1 MRNGAGS
8 SAPAA
13 GQRWL
18 SLGQASRALGITP
31 GTLRRWADRGQ
42 IASFTTPGGHRRF
55 SAAAIVAL
63 IPVDRARRPA
73 LKGPGVSS
81 ARIARVY
88 RRVRPA
94 GPQRSLPSWITR
106 LSESERSSF
115 RIRGN
120 QLVDQLFSHLDAEGD
135 EAARRLEDAVGQAAG
150 YGADAARAGAS
161 LSDAVEAFLRFR
173 RPFIDELAG
182 LARKRGLD
190 TREAMA
196 LLVDA
201 ENALD
206 RLLTA
211 LMSGHASVTGS

>member
-1 MRNGAGS
+1 MRNGGGT
-8 SAPAA
+8 SAPPA

-42 IASFTTPGGHRRF
+42 IVSFTTPGGHRRF

-81 ARIARVY
+81 ARISRAY
-88 RRVRPA
+88 RRVRPG
-94 GPQRSLPSWITR
+94 GPPSSPPWIAR

-115 RIRGN
+115 RIRGH
-120 QLVDQLFSHLDAEGD
+120 QLVDQLLSYLDAETD
-135 EAARRLEDAVGQAAG
+135 EVARRLDDAVDQAAG

-161 LSDAVEAFLRFR
+161 MSDAVEAFLRFR

-190 TREAMA
+190 TREATA

>member
-1 MRNGAGS
+1 MRNGATS
-8 SAPAA
+8 SAPPA

-42 IASFTTPGGHRRF
+42 ILSFTTPGGHRRF

-63 IPVDRARRPA
+63 IPADRARRPA
-73 LKGPGVSS
+73 LKGPGASS
-81 ARIARVY
+81 ARIARAY
-88 RRVRPA
+88 RRVRPEV
-94 GPQRSLPSWITR
+94 RTSSLPSWITR

-120 QLVDQLFSHLDAEGD
+120 QLVDQLLSHLDAEGV
-135 EAARRLEDAVGQAAG
+135 EASGRLDDAVEQAAG
-150 YGADAARAGAS
+150 YGADAAKGGAS

-190 TREAMA
+190 TREATA

-206 RLLTA
+206 RLLVA
-211 LMSGHASVTGS
+211 LMSGHASVAGS